1 MTEVHPMITAE
12 ALDARVAEMA
22 QELTRRVPPTVL
34 VVGLLKGAFLFTAD
48 MVRALG
54 KQGLTPEIDF
64 MRISS
69 YGKAK
74 TSSGEVIL
82 SGRAPDV
89 TGRDVL
95 LLDDIL
101 DTGRSLAYAR
111 DLFVDRGAASIVTC
125 VLLDKPARRVVDIEA
140 DLVGFRIEDRF
151 VVGYGIDYAEN
162 YRYLP
167 YVGYVTGA

>member
-1 MTEVHPMITAE
+1 MSDLPVLIDATTLAKRVDALAGE
-12 ALDARVAEMA
+12 AAARIGPEA
-22 QELTRRVPPTVL
+22 L

-54 KQGLTPEIDF
+54 ARGHRPEIDF
-64 MRISS
+64 MRVSS

-89 TGRDVL
+89 AGREVL

-111 DLFVDRGAASIVTC
+111 DLFLDRGAASVVTC
-125 VLLDKPARRVVDIEA
+125 VLLDKPARRAVDIQA
-140 DLVGFRIEDRF
+140 DLVGFEIEDRF
-151 VVGYGIDYAEN
+151 VVGYGIDYAER

-167 YVGYVTGA
+167 HIAYVED

>member
-1 MTEVHPMITAE
+1 MDRLEILIEEP
-12 ALDARVAEMA
+12 ALVARVGALAGEA
-22 QELTRRVPPTVL
+22 AARVPADAL

-54 KQGLTPEIDF
+54 ARGLTPEIDF
-64 MRISS
+64 MRLSS

-89 TGRDVL
+89 AGRHVL

-111 DLFVDRGAASIVTC
+111 DLFLDRGAGAVTTC
-125 VLLDKPARRVVDIEA
+125 VLLDKPARRAVEIQA
-140 DLVGFRIEDRF
+140 DLVGFEIEDRF
-151 VVGYGIDYAEN
+151 VVGYGIDYAER

-167 YVGYVTGA
+167 HIAYVAE